1 MIVLGGYSLA
11 ASAYELYESNRAST
25 RQGTQ
30 GTNKSAPTPPTSQTP
45 SNPQATPSSTAN
57 GMEYIVELPDS
68 NDQVVVHNSA
78 GQLTSTGGFRGTNS
92 AIGTVIKE
100 GVADIIMTGGKKL
113 AARAAD
119 RAVDYVLER
128 LPKKKQAKKASGQVK
143 RRAGT
148 KQEQAIIVAPRA
160 PKPYVTTTAPVSYGA
175 TLAGSKTISR
185 KTRQGHIVI
194 GREFLGA
201 AYDTKAITT
210 WTMCLGAP
218 LTPVSFVDSIL
229 RQYGAMY
236 NYFRWRKLT
245 VHYVTTSPTSTAGSV
260 MLYYN
265 KDRASTFIN
274 QTSPNLMPFVLSDP
288 HTTIGPQWQ
297 NFSVMLETD
306 SEWKRLDYGLT
317 DDSTHYTAGEVFLL
331 SKTAASTDSPGMLL
345 MEYEIE
351 FKDENLT
358 PRLLLWPQPTIN
370 YIPYTFAIPSSTT
383 AGNPVSLLLATTPVM
398 GPNTNL
404 VQPGG
409 IYKVIVDVTNSDFSG
424 TTPALNPN
432 NIWKYPAGS
441 GTYTANLVDGSTLYA
456 VNGPTNVQFFT
467 TLADAYVNNSPVQ
480 WYATITASTGRLF
493 MWLSLLGY
501 VGNSSINPNM

>member
-1 MIVLGGYSLA
+1 MDYV
-11 ASAYELYESNRAST
+11 
-25 RQGTQ
+25 
-30 GTNKSAPTPPTSQTP
+30 
-45 SNPQATPSSTAN
+45 
-57 GMEYIVELPDS
+57 VELPDS
-68 NDQVVVHNSA
+68 NDQVVVYNSG
-78 GQLTSTGGFRGTNS
+78 GQLTSSSNLRGSGNS
-92 AIGTVIKE
+92 AFGSAVKE
-100 GVADIIMTGGKKL
+100 SVRDIIMTGGKKL
-113 AARAAD
+113 ALRAAD
-119 RAVDYVLER
+119 KAVDYVIER
-128 LPKKKQAKKASGQVK
+128 LPRKKQSKKVSGKIK
-143 RRAGT
+143 RKAGT
-148 KQEQAIIVAPRA
+148 PQEQAIVVAPRA

-175 TLAGSKTISR
+175 TLAGSRTIAR
-185 KTRQGHIVI
+185 KTRQGHIVR

-201 AYDTKAITT
+201 AYDTKLVTT

-297 NFSVMLETD
+297 NFSVTLETD

-370 YIPYTFAIPSSTT
+370 FVPYTFAIPTAT
-383 AGNPVSLLLATTPVM
+383 AGNPVTLLLGGTPIM

-409 IYKVIVDVTNSDFSG
+409 IYKVILDVTNSDFSG
-424 TTPALNPN
+424 TTPALTAT
-432 NIWKYPAGS
+432 NIWKYPAGT
-441 GTYTANLVDGSTLYA
+441 GTYNASLVDGSTLYA

-467 TLADAYVNNSPVQ
+467 TLSDAYVNNSPVQ
-480 WYATITASTGRLF
+480 WQTTITASTGRLF

-501 VGNSSINPNM
+501 VGNTSINPNM

>member
-1 MIVLGGYSLA
+1 MD
-11 ASAYELYESNRAST
+11 
-25 RQGTQ
+25 
-30 GTNKSAPTPPTSQTP
+30 
-45 SNPQATPSSTAN
+45 
-57 GMEYIVELPDS
+57 YIVEFPESD
-68 NDQVVVHNSA
+68 DQIVVYNSG
-78 GQLTSTGGFRGTNS
+78 GQLSSSGNFRGQVGGGIGS
-92 AIGTVIKE
+92 AIKE
-100 GVADIIMTGGKKL
+100 GLRDVIMTGGKKL
-113 AARAAD
+113 AAKAAD
-119 RAVDYVLER
+119 NAVDYVVAK
-128 LPKKKQAKKASGQVK
+128 LPKKKQPKKVSGKLGRKVGTQQE
-143 RRAGT
+143 RA
-148 KQEQAIIVAPRA
+148 IVIAPRA

-175 TLAGSKTISR
+175 TLAGARTIAR
-185 KTRQGHIVI
+185 KTRQGHIVQ

-201 AYDTKAITT
+201 AYDTKLVTT
-210 WTMCLGAP
+210 WSMCLGAP

-297 NFSVMLETD
+297 NFTVVLETD

-317 DDSTHYTAGEVFLL
+317 DDSTHYAAGEVFLL

-370 YIPYTFAIPSSTT
+370 FVPYTFAIPTAT
-383 AGNPVSLLLATTPVM
+383 AGNAVTMQLGGTPVM
-398 GPNTNL
+398 GSNTNL

-409 IYKVIVDVTNSDFSG
+409 IYKVIIDVSNSDFTG
-424 TTPALNPN
+424 TTPALNAN
-432 NIWKYPAGS
+432 NLWKYPAGT
-441 GTYTANLVDGSTLYA
+441 GTYNASLVDGSTLYA
-456 VNGPTNVQFFT
+456 VNGPANVQFFT

-480 WYATITASTGRLF
+480 WQTTITASTGRLF
-493 MWLSLLGY
+493 TWFSLLGY